1 MGVPFL
7 SSKVS
12 DHGPG
17 LFKAKQALGT
27 SSTHPEDKVTLQKD
41 KTFSTHLL
49 SKGTF
54 LSGLSWWCSG
64 KESTCQCRRHTR
76 DVGSIPG
83 SGRAAGGGSGNLLQY
98 SCLGNPMDRGA
109 WWATVHRVTKSQTRL
124 STEHLHFFPGW
135 ETQFKSKELTRKQS
149 ISPRIMC
156 FLRTERFMKDERH
169 PSTFGRD

>member
-64 KESTCQCRRHTR
+64 KEDTCQCRRRVQSLGQEDPLEKETATHS
-76 DVGSIPG
+76 SI
-83 SGRAAGGGSGNLLQY
+83 L
-98 SCLGNPMDRGA
+98 A
-109 WWATVHRVTKSQTRL
+109 W
-124 STEHLHFFPGW
+124 EIP
-135 ETQFKSKELTRKQS
+135 
-149 ISPRIMC
+149 
-156 FLRTERFMKDERH
+156 RTEG
-169 PSTFGRD
+169 PGRLQSLESHVWT